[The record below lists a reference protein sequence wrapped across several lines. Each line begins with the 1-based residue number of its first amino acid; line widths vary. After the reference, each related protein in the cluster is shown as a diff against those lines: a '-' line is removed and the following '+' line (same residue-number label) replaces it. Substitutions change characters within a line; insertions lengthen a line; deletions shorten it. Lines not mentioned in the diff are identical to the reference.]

1 MCAYDEDLPPFD
13 SAQRSLRKN
22 TMLNILTEPVI
33 RLDLSGGV
41 RKDANLPEVF
51 AALVSDKVVSFPALR
66 PHQRHAWHAF
76 LVQLGAMAMHR
87 AGGADLPDIAD
98 EWAKLIRGLT
108 PDFPEDEPWQLVVE
122 DITKPAFRVTQTS
135 PNPRWRGVCTSHPNC
150 SASRDAGCGFVIINS
165 RFPSIYFRSRSNS
178 SQFIFNINIRLLLL
192 LRSFH
197 TA

>member
-41 RKDANLPEVF
+41 QKDANLPEVF

-87 AGGADLPDIAD
+87 AGGVDLPDIAD

-122 DITKPAFRVTQTS
+122 DITKPAFMQA
-135 PNPRWRGVCTSHPNC
+135 P
-150 SASRDAGCGFVIINS
+150 ASSNGKGALRHWC
-165 RFPSIYFRSRSNS
+165 RRSRPSGC
-178 SQFIFNINIRLLLL
+178 
-192 LRSFH
+192 RSTVLAAEPGGEGYCVRYGFPGGSPQRFR
-197 TA
+197 

>member
-76 LVQLGAMAMHR
+76 LVQLGR
-87 AGGADLPDIAD
+87 WPCTGQVGPTCRILPMS
-98 EWAKLIRGLT
+98 G
-108 PDFPEDEPWQLVVE
+108 
-122 DITKPAFRVTQTS
+122 
-135 PNPRWRGVCTSHPNC
+135 
-150 SASRDAGCGFVIINS
+150 
-165 RFPSIYFRSRSNS
+165 RS
-178 SQFIFNINIRLLLL
+178 
-192 LRSFH
+192 
-197 TA
+197 

>member
-108 PDFPEDEPWQLVVE
+108 P
-122 DITKPAFRVTQTS
+122 
-135 PNPRWRGVCTSHPNC
+135 
-150 SASRDAGCGFVIINS
+150 
-165 RFPSIYFRSRSNS
+165 RFPGRRAVAVGGGGHH
-178 SQFIFNINIRLLLL
+178 QARLHAGARFVQREGEGLQGGG
-192 LRSFH
+192 RHS
-197 TA
+197 

>member
-1 MCAYDEDLPPFD
+1 MCAYSEDLPPFD

-87 AGGADLPDIAD
+87 AGGVDLPDIAD

-122 DITKPAFRVTQTS
+122 DITNCPPSCRRPLRPKRRRRTS
-135 PNPRWRGVCTSHPNC
+135 RRWPPLLTNWTSWSRPRTM
-150 SASRDAGCGFVIINS
+150 
-165 RFPSIYFRSRSNS
+165 
-178 SQFIFNINIRLLLL
+178 
-192 LRSFH
+192 
-197 TA
+197 T

>member
-66 PHQRHAWHAF
+66 PHQRHAGSPAHA
-76 LVQLGAMAMHR
+76 GIDPAP
-87 AGGADLPDIAD
+87 LPA
-98 EWAKLIRGLT
+98 
-108 PDFPEDEPWQLVVE
+108 
-122 DITKPAFRVTQTS
+122 
-135 PNPRWRGVCTSHPNC
+135 
-150 SASRDAGCGFVIINS
+150 
-165 RFPSIYFRSRSNS
+165 Y
-178 SQFIFNINIRLLLL
+178 LLLPGFP
-192 LRSFH
+192 RPRGDRPSG
-197 TA
+197 